1 MNLSKSEFTS
11 LCKRSLRGKGHHWGI
26 CEDLSN
32 ALLALALNGFPAP
45 NILLEALNTENSKL
59 IQIFNIVDAKAYE
72 TSNKINGTFYD
83 PILILGLISVHRDL
97 KMPSLEVS
105 LDNESFI
112 LVDDLIIG
120 NRSYSRKKINTIS
133 FCTEKHN
140 NTIKDD
146 FVTRVAIDETTLK
159 AIDYWSKLT
168 YAPST
173 EQSRNLGAGSEI
185 SDND

>member
-1 MNLSKSEFTS
+1 MFQ
-11 LCKRSLRGKGHHWGI
+11 KRYK
-26 CEDLSN
+26 
-32 ALLALALNGFPAP
+32 LN
-45 NILLEALNTENSKL
+45 K
-59 IQIFNIVDAKAYE
+59 
-72 TSNKINGTFYD
+72 
-83 PILILGLISVHRDL
+83 H
-97 KMPSLEVS
+97 
-105 LDNESFI
+105 
-112 LVDDLIIG
+112 
-120 NRSYSRKKINTIS
+120 

>member
-72 TSNKINGTFYD
+72 TSNKINGTFYE

-105 LDNESFI
+105 LDNEVFI
-112 LVDDLIIG
+112 LADNLIIG
-120 NRSYSRKKINTIS
+120 NRSYSRKQINTIA
-133 FCTEKHN
+133 FCKKEPNDIVKH
-140 NTIKDD
+140 D
-146 FVTRVAIDETTLK
+146 FVTRVVIDDKTLK
-159 AIDYWSKLT
+159 AIEYWSNLT
-168 YAPST
+168 YAPAT

>member
-1 MNLSKSEFTS
+1 MNLSKNEFTS

-83 PILILGLISVHRDL
+83 PILILGLISVDRDL
-97 KMPSLEVS
+97 KMPALEVS
-105 LDNESFI
+105 LDNESFF

-120 NRSYSRKKINTIS
+120 NRSYSRKKIDTIS
-133 FCTEKHN
+133 FCAEKPN
-140 NTIKDD
+140 DTIRDD
-146 FVTRVAIDETTLK
+146 FVTRVAIDETTFK

>member
-1 MNLSKSEFTS
+1 
-11 LCKRSLRGKGHHWGI
+11 
-26 CEDLSN
+26 
-32 ALLALALNGFPAP
+32 
-45 NILLEALNTENSKL
+45 
-59 IQIFNIVDAKAYE
+59 
-72 TSNKINGTFYD
+72 
-83 PILILGLISVHRDL
+83 
-97 KMPSLEVS
+97 MPSLEVS

-133 FCTEKHN
+133 FCAEKPN
-140 NTIKDD
+140 STIKDD

-173 EQSRNLGAGSEI
+173 EQSRNLGAGSAI